1 MFGIYPY
8 TFVTDKQKAAMEK
21 AGTRILRQSVYE
33 LTYGMLAELLKS
45 I

>member
-8 TFVTDKQKAAMEK
+8 TFVTDKQKAAMEQ
-21 AGTRILRQSVYE
+21 AGTRILHRSVYE
-33 LTYGMLAELLKS
+33 LTRGMIAELLKS